1 MLCMFLLPL
10 TPGQPIVRARAA
22 NRYSSQ
28 LFGQAPTR
36 NGGGWE
42 GGCTLEGFSVGGGDR
57 LHNLGQF
64 VR

>member
-1 MLCMFLLPL
+1 MYVAAALDPWSTPL
-10 TPGQPIVRARAA
+10 FARAA

-42 GGCTLEGFSVGGGDR
+42 GGCTLEGFSVGGGNR

-64 VR
+64 MR